1 MSRRTSL
8 PIDSVLLCTLL
19 LPLSLGMLS
28 SALAARPLPRA
39 FTPVVM
45 PAPTGNEVT
54 AYPLYTF
61 GAGTPGA
68 TQAVCNDGSPVHY
81 AYLPAKS
88 ASSRK
93 WMIFLEGGDR
103 CSGFYSCLKR
113 FIETPRRM
121 STTYQGPLAQTPPLS
136 QTSNIDLRGI
146 FLDSSTYGLPPNP
159 YRENY
164 HQVWVNY
171 CSSDSWV
178 GDGVNRMPQNN
189 PAGGNGVEQVIDSWG
204 QQLRAS
210 ADPVIST
217 YGVLVLAAKAP
228 FLNQFCTAGQCTMHF
243 RGATI
248 VQTLLEDLKLNRGL
262 RAPEQVLL
270 AGSSAGSLGSR
281 QNLDRLATLLR
292 RQWPRTAVLGASDSG
307 LYDSPLAEVAAL
319 QPLPLLNSACNPAPL
334 PPTLPSPALLPMIP
348 ATGSE
353 YWGGVRVDESC
364 FQSQYGAPRPQ
375 LMTSLAYQAADAC
388 FNDAILNSSINT
400 PYFIFEG
407 YRDRIYLPGG
417 ALNNVNCNNPAG
429 IENAVTRASHNELL
443 SSGRAAFGVDTPLHT
458 SMQGEFFFN
467 LQRTDPSVSAS
478 PLSHASVLWRWL
490 ETNGRYNHTILECPP
505 GCAVACGRQACP

>member
-1 MSRRTSL
+1 M
-8 PIDSVLLCTLL
+8 
-19 LPLSLGMLS
+19 
-28 SALAARPLPRA
+28 
-39 FTPVVM
+39 
-45 PAPTGNEVT
+45 
-54 AYPLYTF
+54 
-61 GAGTPGA
+61 
-68 TQAVCNDGSPVHY
+68 
-81 AYLPAKS
+81 
-88 ASSRK
+88 
-93 WMIFLEGGDR
+93 
-103 CSGFYSCLKR
+103 
-113 FIETPRRM
+113 
-121 STTYQGPLAQTPPLS
+121 
-136 QTSNIDLRGI
+136 
-146 FLDSSTYGLPPNP
+146 
-159 YRENY
+159 
-164 HQVWVNY
+164 
-171 CSSDSWV
+171 
-178 GDGVNRMPQNN
+178 
-189 PAGGNGVEQVIDSWG
+189 
-204 QQLRAS
+204 
-210 ADPVIST
+210 
-217 YGVLVLAAKAP
+217 LAAKVP
-228 FLNQFCTAGQCTMHF
+228 FLNQFCNAGQCTMHF

-334 PPTLPSPALLPMIP
+334 PPVLPSPALLPAIT

-364 FQSQYGAPRPQ
+364 FQNRYGAPRPQ

-388 FNDAILNSSINT
+388 FNDAVLNSSINT

-407 YRDRIYLPGG
+407 YRDRIYLPDGT
-417 ALNNVNCNNPAG
+417 LNNVNCNTPAG
-429 IENAVTRASHNELL
+429 FEPTVTRASHNELL
-443 SSGRAAFGVDTPLHT
+443 SSGRAAFGVDTSLHT

-467 LQRTDPSVSAS
+467 LQRTDPSVSPN